1 MKAFIAVFA
10 LLFFVAVQAAD
21 DQRMRLVQLKQA
33 QLVLMKL
40 VRKDDLFAKFS
51 GQVWVSGT
59 VIGRWPEGA
68 TNMDYKEP
76 EYILVPDEASRVGL
90 PYFVLRDPPYFNRYM
105 VRTITL
111 LNGREAL
118 RKAVGERQAQR
129 LYEKR
134 VNHVR
139 ATGRFLI
146 DQYIVGVECDAPWAT
161 GNLVDVESPE
171 RVASEYLQVPEGC

>member
-1 MKAFIAVFA
+1 MKAFIATFA
-10 LLFFVAVQAAD
+10 LLFFTAGQAAD
-21 DQRMRLVQLKQA
+21 DLRMRLVQPKQA
-33 QLVLMKL
+33 QLVLLKL
-40 VRKDDLFAKFS
+40 ERKVDLFAKFS

-68 TNMDYKEP
+68 TNMNYNEP
-76 EYILVPDEASRVGL
+76 DYILVPDEASRVVL
-90 PYFVLRDPPYFNRYM
+90 PYFVLRDPPYFNRYL

-129 LYEKR
+129 LYERR

-146 DQYIVGVECDAPWAT
+146 DQYVVGVECDAPWAR
-161 GNLVDVESPE
+161 GNLVEVVLPE
-171 RVASEYLQVPEGC
+171 LVASKHLQAQEGC